1 MFSVME
7 TSRARTN
14 VTDSS
19 ILVLGFGAVG
29 FAVLDRDAGAIIDV
43 VG

>member
-14 VTDSS
+14 VADSS
-19 ILVLGFGAVG
+19 IFVLGFGAMG
-29 FAVLDRDAGAIIDV
+29 FAVLDRDASAIIDV